1 MADPVELT
9 VNGVARHVGG
19 DPDRPLLDVLRCDLG
34 LTATRFGCGEGLC
47 GACTVMADGHA
58 ITACNRPIRS
68 MAGRNITTLEGLGEA
83 GRLHPLQQAFIDAQ
97 AMQCGYCV
105 SGVIM
110 AAAALLATNPSPS
123 DTETRAALDS
133 NLCRCGAQNRMLRA
147 IARAA
152 AAMRGEDFHG

>member
-1 MADPVELT
+1 MADAVELT
-9 VNGVARHVGG
+9 VNGVARRIGG
-19 DPDRPLLDVLRCDLG
+19 DHDRMLLDVLRCELA

-47 GACTVMADGHA
+47 GACMVMADGQA
-58 ITACNRPIRS
+58 VTACNMPIRS
-68 MAGRNITTLEGLGEA
+68 MAGRNVTTLEGLGEA
-83 GRLHPLQQAFIDAQ
+83 GRLHPLQQAFIDEQ
-97 AMQCGYCV
+97 AMQCGYCI

-110 AAAALLATNPSPS
+110 AAAALLATKPSPS
-123 DTETRAALDS
+123 DTEIRAALDN